1 MNNLPCNSVGID
13 VSKGKSTIAVMRPLG
28 EIVKRPFEIRHSQ
41 SELKKLADILN
52 SLEGDVR
59 IVMEYTGKY
68 YQPIARFLYDSGFFV
83 SVVHAKLIHDF
94 ANNSI
99 RNVKTDKAD
108 ALKIAN
114 YGITHWNDLRPYST
128 EDDTRILLK
137 AYNRQC
143 NYFIDQYIAAK
154 NRLIGLMDQVMPG
167 VNELFHSPRRPSDG
181 HTKWIDFAGRF
192 WHCSYITGFSLNQF
206 TETYVSWCKKNNF
219 IASKEKAKDI
229 YSWAKECIPTLP
241 KDALTKQMV
250 KQMVQNVQ
258 HIAEHVNTIQKEMD
272 YLASSLPEHSIVMDM
287 YGVGHILGAQLMA
300 EIGDVRRFA
309 HKSNLVAY
317 AGLDAPPYQ
326 SGAYENHNRHISKR
340 GSTDLRRVLFLIV
353 SVIYEKQNSNDPVFQ
368 FMYRKRSEGK
378 PYYVYIVAGCNKF
391 LRIYYARVK
400 EHLNALETA

>member
-28 EIVKRPFEIRHSQ
+28 EIIKRPFEIRHSQ
-41 SELKKLADILN
+41 SDLKKLADLLN

-59 IVMEYTGKY
+59 IVMEYTGTY

-108 ALKIAN
+108 ALKIAT
-114 YGITHWNDLRPYST
+114 YGITHWTDLRPYST

-137 AYNRQC
+137 TYNRQC
-143 NYFIDQYIAAK
+143 NFFIDQYVAAK

-192 WHCSYITGFSLNQF
+192 WHCSYITSFSLNQF
-206 TETYVSWCKKNNF
+206 TETYVSWCKKYNF
-219 IASKEKAKDI
+219 IASKDKAKDI
-229 YSWAKECIPTLP
+229 YSWARECVPTLP
-241 KDALTKQMV
+241 KNSLTKQMV

-258 HIAEHVNTIQKEMD
+258 HLAEHVNAIQKEMD
-272 YLASSLPEHSIVMDM
+272 ILASSLPEHAIVMGM
-287 YGVGHILGAQLMA
+287 YGVGRILGAQLMA

-309 HKSNLVAY
+309 HKANLVAY

-326 SGAYENHNRHISKR
+326 SGGYESHNRHISKR

-378 PYYVYIVAGCNKF
+378 PYYVYTVAGCNKF

-400 EHLNALETA
+400 EHLNALESA